1 MHDES
6 RDDMDLTDTMSQEL
20 EATDEDQD
28 AREPTFSSEASSQH
42 PSSQSPRGLSVAF
55 SSPAPSVMFTPTP
68 AFQPRPRARFATG
81 PALVTPQPLYR
92 VIPEE
97 EDDLATPSA
106 HKRTFLMSVINSRTR
121 PRITHTPHPQRGGNG
136 VPPPAT
142 PSVNLQS
149 AFAGV
154 TPRPRAQLR
163 PRIAQPS
170 PQPSAAPSE
179 SGSASGAESPGDTQ
193 TAASG
198 SESPYDGNADRMS
211 FISTASSQDLTTHA
225 RANASFDPVMGLGER
240 GHGVGRFNAGKLNN
254 YLHGL
259 NRRLQ
264 EENETL
270 VLRLK
275 TYEEKYVNPA
285 LAEQPSV
292 AATPQM
298 SDRSVSSRW
307 SSAGRRVSAGPSMG
321 LGDVPEEGAE
331 AWLEEKAALQDEID
345 EIKQELQRYIASQQ
359 EAEQALEQEKTK
371 RARDRQDFEQ
381 RVLDVNQKVSDVVQG
396 LEDRL
401 ADSEQRLQAA
411 ERSGAA
417 KLKDLEQQIETLVAE
432 NDFLEDR
439 AKKAESAL
447 KGGREL
453 GSELNVANERITQLS
468 SDLRNA
474 QQQMKELEIEVMT
487 SDSKIDDLESKLQRE
502 REARSAQEDD
512 LRAKKSQLD
521 DALVHADKLT
531 EELHKAQQD
540 LRAAEAYVAQM
551 DSDAEV
557 AVERIEVL
565 EAQLAAAD
573 ERWTAME
580 GEAEQDEFEI
590 QRLSDEAKQAAEL
603 GRQMQQALEAAESR
617 IVAKEEEIASL
628 QAALASAERTAERE
642 RERSQSKSAIAQ
654 SDSSQELRADVEAL
668 EEELMAAHKEIA
680 RLKTA
685 ISQSP
690 ARKAIDKAKDVK
702 IDLLEREKA
711 DLLERLK
718 LNKGNHSLHAT
729 PIKTAN
735 GSGFSPLHR
744 QLLSLKSPKTPG
756 GPLRDVSWTV
766 LPYRL

>member
-1 MHDES
+1 
-6 RDDMDLTDTMSQEL
+6 MDLTDTMSQEL
-20 EATDEDQD
+20 EFRDQGQD
-28 AREPTFSSEASSQH
+28 DTREPTFSSEASQK
-42 PSSQSPRGLSVAF
+42 SSSHSPRGLSVAF

-68 AFQPRPRARFATG
+68 AFQPRPRARFAPA
-81 PALVTPQPLYR
+81 PALVTPQPLHR
-92 VIPEE
+92 VAQESEQEE
-97 EDDLATPSA
+97 HDLATPSA
-106 HKRTFLMSVINSRTR
+106 HKRTFLLSVINSTTR
-121 PRITHTPHPQRGGNG
+121 PRISYTPHPHRAGNG

-142 PSVNLQS
+142 PGVNLQA

-154 TPRPRAQLR
+154 TPRPRTQLR
-163 PRIAQPS
+163 ARPS
-170 PQPSAAPSE
+170 QPSAQPPAPPSE
-179 SGSASGAESPGDTQ
+179 SGSTSGAESIGDTQ

-211 FISTASSQDLTTHA
+211 SVSTASSQDLTTHA

-275 TYEEKYVNPA
+275 TYEEKYGNTGP
-285 LAEQPSV
+285 AEQPSL

-298 SDRSVSSRW
+298 SDRSVSSRR
-307 SSAGRRVSAGPSMG
+307 SSAGRRVSAGPSLG
-321 LGDVPEEGAE
+321 LGDVPEEGSE
-331 AWLEEKAALQDEID
+331 AWLEEKAALQDEI
-345 EIKQELQRYIASQQ
+345 EEVKEELQRHITSQR
-359 EAEQALEQEKTK
+359 EAEYTLEQERTK

-381 RVLDVNQKVSDVVQG
+381 RVLDVNQKVSEVVQD
-396 LEDRL
+396 LEDKV

-411 ERSGAA
+411 ERSKTA

-432 NDFLEDR
+432 NELLEDR
-439 AKKAESAL
+439 ARKAEHAL
-447 KGGREL
+447 EGGREL
-453 GSELNVANERITQLS
+453 GSELNVANERIAKLS

-487 SDSKIDDLESKLQRE
+487 SDSKIDDVENQLQRE

-521 DALVHADKLT
+521 DALHHADKLT
-531 EELHKAQQD
+531 EELHNAQQD

-551 DSDAEV
+551 DSDAGV

-573 ERWTAME
+573 ERLTAME
-580 GEAEQDEFEI
+580 GEAELDELEI

-617 IVAKEEEIASL
+617 IVAKEEENASL
-628 QAALASAERTAERE
+628 QAALASAERTVERE
-642 RERSQSKSAIAQ
+642 RERSRSKSAITQ

-668 EEELMAAHKEIA
+668 EEELAATHKEVA
-680 RLKTA
+680 RLKTV

-690 ARKAIDKAKDVK
+690 ARKAIDKAKDAK
-702 IDLLEREKA
+702 IDLLEREKS

-718 LNKGNHSLHAT
+718 LNKGNHSLQAT
-729 PIKTAN
+729 PNKAVN

-756 GPLRDVSWTV
+756 GPLRDVSRFV
-766 LPYRL
+766 LPG